1 MLSESHMV
9 DRGLKLREDGSATIV
24 LAAVACF
31 AWGSHGYSAFAQKD
45 VESNLN
51 TIALELR
58 DNLAPVLIA
67 KIDGVEVPLQF
78 DLGDRT
84 PLILQRRALDA
95 IKAVPTGESI
105 KLQGTDGD
113 FEVPTYKVPRVQIG
127 DAVFTDVTAR
137 LDAPRVGYEPAQ
149 FARGYLGSGLLKSNA
164 VVLDYAHHS
173 MTLLRGEGA
182 ALQELCRGTVVTFS
196 VSSPKWR
203 GEAVTESDTDFGR
216 VTLWWDTGSP
226 ATALSKSASH
236 ASHLPTSTERVV
248 THRFMLG
255 GSNFGPWPLNI
266 LNVSLPGFDGFIG
279 DDFFKK
285 HRVCIDFPGN
295 RIVIGH

>member
-1 MLSESHMV
+1 MP
-9 DRGLKLREDGSATIV
+9 RDGGATKV
-24 LAAVACF
+24 LAVVACF
-31 AWGSHGYSAFAQKD
+31 ACGCNCAFGQGNARGA
-45 VESNLN
+45 VN
-51 TIALELR
+51 TIALELH

-67 KIDGVEVPLQF
+67 KLGGTEVPLQF
-78 DLGDRT
+78 DLGASNA
-84 PLILQRRALDA
+84 LILQKSVLDVT
-95 IKAVPTGESI
+95 KAVPTGESI
-105 KLQGTDGD
+105 KQQGTGGV

-127 DAVFTDVTAR
+127 NLVFTDVTAQ

-149 FARGYLGSGLLKSNA
+149 FARGYLGTGLLKSNA
-164 VVLDYAHHS
+164 VVLDYKRHR

-182 ALQELCRGTVVTFS
+182 AFQALCSGTAVNFS

-216 VTLWWDTGSP
+216 VTLWWDTGAP
-226 ATALSKSASH
+226 ATALSGSSSH

-255 GSNFGPWPLNI
+255 GSNFGPWAFDI
-266 LNVSLPGFDGFIG
+266 WKVSLPGFDGFIG